1 VGLVVG
7 SSLPETR
14 PLLEAFTAG
23 GFIFISTVDVL
34 PLLLTDSDFW
44 QTVKETL
51 AMSVG
56 VALMVGVAYIEDGT
70 IDVSWMI
77 TQSSSSG

>member
-1 VGLVVG
+1 
-7 SSLPETR
+7 
-14 PLLEAFTAG
+14 
-23 GFIFISTVDVL
+23 VDVL